1 MRAFAIAGS
10 VFFSLCLSA
19 AADDAASL
27 VGTWTRTGFSAA
39 QIGEHPGYA
48 PLTKPS
54 LIHGNDPDWKM
65 KIDAQEGGSFSG
77 TLTGPNGRPQTIL
90 GTLQRDGKHFVFST
104 NDDMGSGMAATTSWN
119 IAGRPRA
126 SASSGPVAPPIS
138 GTSEAGSQKEETPLG
153 LGTGMRGLAWGRVWV
168 TKATLNK
175 YG

>member
-90 GTLQRDGKHFVFST
+90 GTFQRDGKHFVFST
-104 NDDMGSGMAATTSWN
+104 NDDMGSGMVGDDELEYCWSTS
-119 IAGRPRA
+119 A
-126 SASSGPVAPPIS
+126 SASSGPVAPPTSATSAPFPKFVIHR
-138 GTSEAGSQKEETPLG
+138 GTLDANFGNKG
-153 LGTGMRGLAWGRVWV
+153 ALASI
-168 TKATLNK
+168 
-175 YG
+175 

>member
-1 MRAFAIAGS
+1 MRAFAIACS

-104 NDDMGSGMAATTSWN
+104 NDDMGSGMVGDDELEYCWSTS
-119 IAGRPRA
+119 
-126 SASSGPVAPPIS
+126 
-138 GTSEAGSQKEETPLG
+138 SQRF
-153 LGTGMRGLAWGRVWV
+153 LGTGC
-168 TKATLNK
+168 ATYKRNK
-175 YG
+175 